1 MNKDNNSNNN
11 KQIMNRGSQNK
22 MMMIII
28 IIIIIHSNLPLW
40 QVCGRAGF
48 TLTHVMSRENFSWGG
63 FPLHSLQF
71 RVWNFGVSFSHD
83 HNNSKNNNPF
93 ISYLTNCKYY
103 KCNRITRFHEG
114 QHTIIEHSEPVWHTG
129 TTSHNV

>member
-40 QVCGRAGF
+40 QVYDRAGF
-48 TLTHVMSRENFSWGG
+48 TLTHVMSRENFSWVDSHCLPCSLG
-63 FPLHSLQF
+63 FGTLEFLSPMIIII
-71 RVWNFGVSFSHD
+71 V
-83 HNNSKNNNPF
+83 
-93 ISYLTNCKYY
+93 
-103 KCNRITRFHEG
+103 RIIIRLFH
-114 QHTIIEHSEPVWHTG
+114 I
-129 TTSHNV
+129 